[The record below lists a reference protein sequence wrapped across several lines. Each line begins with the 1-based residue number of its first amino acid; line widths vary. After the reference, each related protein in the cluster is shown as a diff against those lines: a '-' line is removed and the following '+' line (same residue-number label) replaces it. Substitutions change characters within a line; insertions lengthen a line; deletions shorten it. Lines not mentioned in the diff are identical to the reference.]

1 MKKRILSLVLF
12 LFTFKLYAAIGLTD
26 SILNKRVA
34 ILNLISSLQVN
45 IPFDKLHGAFPSF
58 RKYYFSSK
66 LKQEDNVFFTSLVLF
81 NIGQFSSQMHPD
93 ELAILEKAKEMAKD
107 YIERFKNQNNHLTY
121 NFWPRNP
128 PQIFP
133 NGGWLNLLNKNAAL
147 ADDIDDGA
155 ITLLAL
161 GVNDSTAKAMQSKFA
176 DYRVGLIKPNKS
188 FYKAYKNRPVY
199 STWLGNKMPKDVDL
213 SVLTNV
219 LLMHT
224 IAKIPLNATDSA
236 SFNLIV
242 DLVKANKH
250 ITDPAYASQHY
261 ANSATI
267 LYHVARLAYYSDY
280 PALLALKPVLLEQA
294 LTLSKQAI
302 MPLEQLLLN
311 TCVLRLGGKIDFP
324 FEVNETSLMAN
335 NYPYFVANIASVL
348 NNPFKRIVNRSNIV
362 RFDYYSYAFNLS
374 LLYENWMLRRGLMEF
389 GLPPFG
395 R

>member
-1 MKKRILSLVLF
+1 MKKGILGIVL
-12 LFTFKLYAAIGLTD
+12 LLLSFKLYAAKGLTD
-26 SILNKRVA
+26 SILIKRVA
-34 ILNLISSLQVN
+34 ILNLISNLQFKDSTDVLN
-45 IPFDKLHGAFPSF
+45 GSFPSY

-81 NIGQFSSQMHPD
+81 NIGQFASQMHPD
-93 ELAILEKAKEMAKD
+93 ELAILEKAKSNALLNID
-107 YIERFKNQNNHLTY
+107 RFKNQNNHLTY

-133 NGGWLNLLNKNAAL
+133 NGGWLNLMNKNAAL
-147 ADDIDDGA
+147 ADDIDDCA

-161 GVNDSTAKAMQSKFA
+161 GVNDSTAKAMQSKFG

-188 FYKAYKNRPVY
+188 FYKAFKNRPVY
-199 STWLGNKMPKDVDL
+199 STWLGTKMPKDVDL

-236 SFNLIV
+236 SLDLIV

-250 ITDPAYASQHY
+250 IDDPTYVSQHY
-261 ANSATI
+261 ANSTTI

-280 PALLALKPVLLEQA
+280 PSLLALKPILLEQA
-294 LTLSKQAI
+294 LALSKQAR
-302 MPLEQLLLN
+302 MPLEQVLLN
-311 TCVLRLGGKIDFP
+311 TTVLRLGGKINFP
-324 FEVNETSLMAN
+324 FEVNETSLKAN

-362 RFDYYSYAFNLS
+362 RFDYFSYAFNLS
-374 LLYENWMLRRGLMEF
+374 LMYENLMLRGDVQK
-389 GLPPFG
+389 
-395 R
+395 

>member
-1 MKKRILSLVLF
+1 MKKGILSILLIVF
-12 LFTFKLYAAIGLTD
+12 SFNLYAASVLSD
-26 SILNKRVA
+26 SILKHRKD
-34 ILNLISSLQVN
+34 ILKLITDLQIKNPSEVLN
-45 IPFDKLHGAFPSF
+45 GSFPSY

-81 NIGQFSSQMHPD
+81 NIGQFSSLMHPE
-93 ELAILEKAKEMAKD
+93 ELSMLEKAKSNALV
-107 YIERFKNQNNHLTY
+107 YIDRFKNQNNHLTY

-133 NGGWLNLLNKNAAL
+133 NGGWLNLINKNAAL

-161 GVNDSTAKAMQSKFA
+161 GSNDSLAKLMQSKIGAF
-176 DYRVGLIKPNKS
+176 RVGLIKPNRS
-188 FYKAYKNRPVY
+188 FYKEYKDRPVY
-199 STWLGNKMPKDVDL
+199 STWLGTKMPKDVDL

-236 SFNLIV
+236 SLDLIV

-250 ITDPAYASQHY
+250 LTDPTYVSQHY

-267 LYHVARLAYYSDY
+267 LYHVARLAYYSNY
-280 PALLALKPVLLEQA
+280 PALLALKPALLEQA
-294 LTLSKQAI
+294 IELSRQARF
-302 MPLEQLLLN
+302 PLEQLLLN
-311 TCVLRLGGKIDFP
+311 TSILRLGGNIDFP
-324 FEVNETSLMAN
+324 IEVNEASLKVH

-348 NNPFKRIVNRSNIV
+348 INPFKRVVNRSNIV

-374 LLYENWMLRRGLMEF
+374 LIYENLMLRGD
-389 GLPPFG
+389 
-395 R
+395 

>member
-1 MKKRILSLVLF
+1 MKKGILSIVLF
-12 LFTFKLYAAIGLTD
+12 VFSFNLYAASGVSD
-26 SILNKRVA
+26 SILKQRIA
-34 ILNLISSLQVN
+34 ILKIIADLQFNNPSEVLN
-45 IPFDKLHGAFPSF
+45 GSFPSY
-58 RKYYFSSK
+58 RKYYFSTK

-81 NIGQFSSQMHPD
+81 NIGQFSAQMRPE
-93 ELAILEKAKEMAKD
+93 ELAMIEKAKVNTVF
-107 YIERFKNQNNHLTY
+107 YLNRFKNQNNQLTY

-147 ADDIDDGA
+147 ADDIDDCA

-161 GVNDSTAKAMQSKFA
+161 GAKDSLAKAMQSKFGA
-176 DYRVGLIKPNKS
+176 YRVGLIKSNQS
-188 FYKAYKNRPVY
+188 FYKAFKDRPVY
-199 STWLGNKMPKDVDL
+199 STWLGTKMPKDVDL

-224 IAKIPLNATDSA
+224 ISKIPLNATDSA
-236 SFNLIV
+236 SLDLIV

-250 ITDPAYASQHY
+250 ITDPTYVSQHY

-267 LYHVARLAYYSDY
+267 LYHVARLAFYSDY
-280 PALLALKPVLLEQA
+280 PSLLALKPILLEQA
-294 LTLSKQAI
+294 FNLSKQARF
-302 MPLEQLLLN
+302 PLEHLLLN
-311 TCVLRLGGKIDFP
+311 TSILRLGGKIDFP
-324 FEVNETSLMAN
+324 IEVNEASLKVN

-374 LLYENWMLRRGLMEF
+374 LMYENLMLRGD
-389 GLPPFG
+389 
-395 R
+395 

>member
-1 MKKRILSLVLF
+1 MKKGMLSLVLF
-12 LFTFKLYAAIGLTD
+12 VFSFNLFAASVVSD
-26 SILNKRVA
+26 SILKQRIA
-34 ILNLISSLQVN
+34 ILKLISNLQINNPTEVL
-45 IPFDKLHGAFPSF
+45 DGSFPSY

-93 ELAILEKAKEMAKD
+93 ELSIIERSKSNALI
-107 YIERFKNQNNHLTY
+107 YINRFKNQNNHLTY

-133 NGGWLNLLNKNAAL
+133 NGGWLNLLNKKAAL

-155 ITLLAL
+155 ITVLAL
-161 GVNDSTAKAMQSKFA
+161 GANDSISKAMQSTFGA
-176 DYRVGLIKPNKS
+176 YRVGLVKPNRS
-188 FYKAYKNRPVY
+188 FYKEYKDRPVY
-199 STWLGNKMPKDVDL
+199 STWLGTKMPKDVDL

-224 IAKIPLNATDSA
+224 KAKIPFNATDTA
-236 SFNLIV
+236 SLDLIV

-250 ITDPAYASQHY
+250 LTDPTYVSQHY

-294 LTLSKQAI
+294 LALSKQARF
-302 MPLEQLLLN
+302 PLEQLLLN
-311 TCVLRLGGKIDFP
+311 TSILRLGGKIEFP
-324 FEVNETSLMAN
+324 IDVNEASLKVN
-335 NYPYFVANIASVL
+335 NYPYFIANIASVL
-348 NNPFKRIVNRSNIV
+348 NNPFKRIVNRSNVV

-374 LLYENWMLRRGLMEF
+374 LMYENLMLRGE
-389 GLPPFG
+389 
-395 R
+395 

>member
-1 MKKRILSLVLF
+1 MLLLS
-12 LFTFKLYAAIGLTD
+12 FKLYAAQGVTD
-26 SILNKRVA
+26 SILKQRFT
-34 ILNLISSLQVN
+34 ILSLISNLQFKDSTDVLN
-45 IPFDKLHGAFPSF
+45 GSFPSY
-58 RKYYFSSK
+58 RRYNFSTK

-81 NIGQFSSQMHPD
+81 NLGQFSSYMHPD
-93 ELAILEKAKEMAKD
+93 ELSVLEKAKSKAII
-107 YIERFKNQNNHLTY
+107 YINRFKNQNNQLTY

-161 GVNDSTAKAMQSKFA
+161 GVNDSISKAIQLKFGE
-176 DYRVGLIKPNKS
+176 YRVGLIKPNKS
-188 FYKAYKNRPVY
+188 FYKAYKNRSVY
-199 STWLGNKMPKDVDL
+199 STWLGTKMPKDVDL

-224 IAKIPLNATDSA
+224 MAKIPLNATDSA
-236 SFNLIV
+236 SLDLIV

-250 ITDPAYASQHY
+250 ITDPKYVSQHY
-261 ANSATI
+261 ANTATI

-280 PALLALKPVLLEQA
+280 PALLDLKPILLEQA
-294 LTLSKQAI
+294 LALSKQVRY
-302 MPLEQLLLN
+302 PLEQLLLN
-311 TCVLRLGGKIDFP
+311 TSILRLGGKIDFP
-324 FEVNETSLMAN
+324 IEVNEVSLMAN

-374 LLYENWMLRRGLMEF
+374 LLYENLMLRGD
-389 GLPPFG
+389 
-395 R
+395 

>member
-1 MKKRILSLVLF
+1 MKKGILSILLF
-12 LFTFKLYAAIGLTD
+12 VFSFNLYAASVVSD
-26 SILNKRVA
+26 SILKHRIA
-34 ILNLISSLQVN
+34 ILKLIADLQINNPSEVL
-45 IPFDKLHGAFPSF
+45 DGSFPSY

-81 NIGQFSSQMHPD
+81 NIGQFSSQMHPE
-93 ELAILEKAKEMAKD
+93 ELAMLEKVKSNALV
-107 YIERFKNQNNHLTY
+107 YIDRFKNHNNHLTY

-133 NGGWLNLLNKNAAL
+133 NGGWLNLLNKKAAL

-161 GVNDSTAKAMQSKFA
+161 GSNDSLARLMQSRIGAF
-176 DYRVGLIKPNKS
+176 RVGLIKPNRS
-188 FYKAYKNRPVY
+188 FYKVYKDRPVY
-199 STWLGNKMPKDVDL
+199 STWLGTKMPKDVDL

-224 IAKIPLNATDSA
+224 KAKIPLNATDSA
-236 SFNLIV
+236 SLDLIV

-250 ITDPAYASQHY
+250 LTDPTYVSQHY

-267 LYHVARLAYYSDY
+267 LYHVARLAYYSNY

-294 LTLSKQAI
+294 IELSRQARF
-302 MPLEQLLLN
+302 PLEQLLLN
-311 TCVLRLGGKIDFP
+311 TSILRLGGKIDFP
-324 FEVNETSLMAN
+324 FEVNEASLRVN

-348 NNPFKRIVNRSNIV
+348 INPFKRVVNRSNIV

-374 LLYENWMLRRGLMEF
+374 LIYENLMLRGD
-389 GLPPFG
+389 
-395 R
+395 

>member
-1 MKKRILSLVLF
+1 MKKGILSIVLF
-12 LFTFKLYAAIGLTD
+12 VFSFNLYAASGVSD
-26 SILNKRVA
+26 SILKQRIA
-34 ILNLISSLQVN
+34 ILKIIADLQFNNPSEVLN
-45 IPFDKLHGAFPSF
+45 GSFPSY
-58 RKYYFSSK
+58 RKYYFSTK

-81 NIGQFSSQMHPD
+81 NIGQFSAQMRPE
-93 ELAILEKAKEMAKD
+93 ELAMIEKAKVNTVF
-107 YIERFKNQNNHLTY
+107 YLNRFKNQNNQLTY

-147 ADDIDDGA
+147 ADDIDDCA

-161 GVNDSTAKAMQSKFA
+161 GAKDSLAKAMQSKFGA
-176 DYRVGLIKPNKS
+176 YRVGLIKSNQS
-188 FYKAYKNRPVY
+188 FYKVFKDRPVY
-199 STWLGNKMPKDVDL
+199 STWLGTKMPKDVDL

-224 IAKIPLNATDSA
+224 ISKIPLNATDSA
-236 SFNLIV
+236 SLDLIV

-250 ITDPAYASQHY
+250 ITDPTYVSQHY

-267 LYHVARLAYYSDY
+267 LYHVARLAFYSDY
-280 PALLALKPVLLEQA
+280 PALLALKPILLEQA
-294 LTLSKQAI
+294 FNLSKQARF
-302 MPLEQLLLN
+302 PLEHLLLN
-311 TCVLRLGGKIDFP
+311 TSILRLGGKIDFP
-324 FEVNETSLMAN
+324 IEVNETSLKVN

-374 LLYENWMLRRGLMEF
+374 LMYENLMLRGD
-389 GLPPFG
+389 
-395 R
+395 

>member
-1 MKKRILSLVLF
+1 MKKGILSILLIVF
-12 LFTFKLYAAIGLTD
+12 SFNLYAASALSD
-26 SILNKRVA
+26 SILKHRKD
-34 ILNLISSLQVN
+34 ILKLITDLQIKNPSEVLN
-45 IPFDKLHGAFPSF
+45 GSFPSY

-81 NIGQFSSQMHPD
+81 NIGQFSSLMHPE
-93 ELAILEKAKEMAKD
+93 ELSMLEKAKSNALV
-107 YIERFKNQNNHLTY
+107 YIDRFKNQNNHLTY

-133 NGGWLNLLNKNAAL
+133 NGGWLNLINKNAAL

-161 GVNDSTAKAMQSKFA
+161 GSNDSLAKLMQSKIGAF
-176 DYRVGLIKPNKS
+176 RVGLIKPNRS
-188 FYKAYKNRPVY
+188 FYKEYKDRPVY
-199 STWLGNKMPKDVDL
+199 STWLGTKMPKDVDL

-236 SFNLIV
+236 SLDLIV

-250 ITDPAYASQHY
+250 LTDPTYVSQHY

-267 LYHVARLAYYSDY
+267 LYHVARLAYYSNY
-280 PALLALKPVLLEQA
+280 PALLALKPALLEQA
-294 LTLSKQAI
+294 IELSRQARF
-302 MPLEQLLLN
+302 PLEQLLLN
-311 TCVLRLGGKIDFP
+311 TSILRLGGNIDFP
-324 FEVNETSLMAN
+324 IEVNEASLKVH

-348 NNPFKRIVNRSNIV
+348 INPFKRVVNRSNIV

-374 LLYENWMLRRGLMEF
+374 LIYENLMLRGD
-389 GLPPFG
+389 
-395 R
+395 

>member
-1 MKKRILSLVLF
+1 MKKGILSILLIVF
-12 LFTFKLYAAIGLTD
+12 SFNLYAASALSD
-26 SILNKRVA
+26 SILKHRIA
-34 ILNLISSLQVN
+34 ILKLITDLQIKNPSEVLN
-45 IPFDKLHGAFPSF
+45 GSFPSY

-81 NIGQFSSQMHPD
+81 NIGQFSFLMHPE
-93 ELAILEKAKEMAKD
+93 ELSMLEKMKSNALV
-107 YIERFKNQNNHLTY
+107 YIDRFKNQNNHLTY

-133 NGGWLNLLNKNAAL
+133 NGGWLNLLNKKAAL

-161 GVNDSTAKAMQSKFA
+161 GSNDSLAKLMQSKIGAF
-176 DYRVGLIKPNKS
+176 RVGLIKPNRS
-188 FYKAYKNRPVY
+188 FYKEYKDRPVY
-199 STWLGNKMPKDVDL
+199 STWLGTKMPKDVDL

-236 SFNLIV
+236 SLDLIV
-242 DLVKANKH
+242 DLVNSNKH
-250 ITDPAYASQHY
+250 LTDPTYVSQHY

-267 LYHVARLAYYSDY
+267 LYHVARLAYYSNY

-294 LTLSKQAI
+294 IELSRQARF
-302 MPLEQLLLN
+302 PLEQLLLN
-311 TCVLRLGGKIDFP
+311 TSILRLGGKIDFP
-324 FEVNETSLMAN
+324 IEINEVSLKAN

-374 LLYENWMLRRGLMEF
+374 LIYENLMLRGD
-389 GLPPFG
+389 
-395 R
+395 

>member
-1 MKKRILSLVLF
+1 MKKGGLVFLCFFFSILIYAAPALEDTILIKKRIQLLQ
-12 LFTFKLYAAIGLTD
+12 
-26 SILNKRVA
+26 SIEQ
-34 ILNLISSLQVN
+34 LQV
-45 IPFDKLHGAFPSF
+45 KEVQSALYGAFPSS
-58 RKYYFSSK
+58 RKYYYSTK
-66 LKQEDNVFFTSLVLF
+66 LKEEDNVFFTALILW
-81 NIGQFSSQMHPD
+81 NIGQFKAQMSSQEMD
-93 ELAILEKAKEMAKD
+93 YLENFKFNARP
-107 YIERFKNQNNHLTY
+107 YIERFKNQNNQLTY

-133 NGGWLNLLNKNAAL
+133 NGGWLNRLNEKFAL

-161 GVNDSTAKAMQSKFA
+161 GANDSLAKAMQSKFGA
-176 DYRVGLIKPNKS
+176 YRVGLVKPNRS
-188 FYKAYKNRPVY
+188 FYKQFKDRPVY

-236 SFNLIV
+236 SLDLMV

-250 ITDPAYASQHY
+250 LTDPRYVSQHY

-267 LYHVARLAYYSDY
+267 MYHIARLMYYTNY
-280 PALLALKPVLLEQA
+280 PSLLTLKPLLLDQA
-294 LTLSKQAI
+294 LQLSKQAES
-302 MPLEQLLLN
+302 PLVQLLLN
-311 TCVLRLGGKIDFP
+311 TSILRLGGKIDLP
-324 FEVNETSLMAN
+324 IGVNEASLKVN

-348 NNPFKRIVNRSNIV
+348 NNPFKRIVNRTNLV

-374 LLYENWMLRRGLMEF
+374 LLYENWMLRGD
-389 GLPPFG
+389 
-395 R
+395 

>member
-1 MKKRILSLVLF
+1 MKKGILSILLIVF
-12 LFTFKLYAAIGLTD
+12 SFNLYAASALSD
-26 SILNKRVA
+26 SILKHRIA
-34 ILNLISSLQVN
+34 ILKLITDLQIKNPSEVLN
-45 IPFDKLHGAFPSF
+45 GSFPSY

-81 NIGQFSSQMHPD
+81 NIGQFSFLMHPE
-93 ELAILEKAKEMAKD
+93 ELSMLEKMKSNALV
-107 YIERFKNQNNHLTY
+107 YIDRFKNQNNHLTY

-133 NGGWLNLLNKNAAL
+133 NGGWLNLINKNAAL

-161 GVNDSTAKAMQSKFA
+161 GSNDSIAKLMQSKIGAF
-176 DYRVGLIKPNKS
+176 RVGLIKPNRS
-188 FYKAYKNRPVY
+188 FYKEYKDRPVY
-199 STWLGNKMPKDVDL
+199 STWLGTKMPKDVDL

-236 SFNLIV
+236 SLDLIV
-242 DLVKANKH
+242 DLVNSNKH
-250 ITDPAYASQHY
+250 LTDPTYVSQHY

-267 LYHVARLAYYSDY
+267 LYHVARLAYYSNY

-294 LTLSKQAI
+294 IELSRQARF
-302 MPLEQLLLN
+302 PLEQLLLN
-311 TCVLRLGGKIDFP
+311 TSILRLGGKIDFP
-324 FEVNETSLMAN
+324 IEINEVSLKAN
-335 NYPYFVANIASVL
+335 NYPYFVANIASIL
-348 NNPFKRIVNRSNIV
+348 NNPFKRVVNRSNIV

-374 LLYENWMLRRGLMEF
+374 LIYENLMLRGDF
-389 GLPPFG
+389 
-395 R
+395 

>member
-1 MKKRILSLVLF
+1 MKKGILGIVLLILS
-12 LFTFKLYAAIGLTD
+12 FKLYAAKGLTD
-26 SILNKRVA
+26 SILIKRVA
-34 ILNLISSLQVN
+34 ILNLISNLQFKDSTDVLN
-45 IPFDKLHGAFPSF
+45 GSFPSY

-81 NIGQFSSQMHPD
+81 NIGQFASQMHPD
-93 ELAILEKAKEMAKD
+93 ELAILEKAKSNALLNID
-107 YIERFKNQNNHLTY
+107 RFKNQNNHLTY

-133 NGGWLNLLNKNAAL
+133 NGGWLNLMNKNAAL
-147 ADDIDDGA
+147 ADDIDDCA

-161 GVNDSTAKAMQSKFA
+161 GVNESTAKAMQSKFGN
-176 DYRVGLIKPNKS
+176 YRVGLIKPNKS
-188 FYKAYKNRPVY
+188 FYKAFKNRPVY
-199 STWLGNKMPKDVDL
+199 STWLGTKMPKDVDL

-236 SFNLIV
+236 SLDLIV

-250 ITDPAYASQHY
+250 IDDPTYVSQHY
-261 ANSATI
+261 ANSTTI

-280 PALLALKPVLLEQA
+280 PSLLALKPILLEQA
-294 LTLSKQAI
+294 LALSKQAR
-302 MPLEQLLLN
+302 MPLEQVLLN
-311 TCVLRLGGKIDFP
+311 TTVLRLGGKINFP
-324 FEVNETSLMAN
+324 FEVNETSLKAN

-374 LLYENWMLRRGLMEF
+374 LLYENLMLRGDVQK
-389 GLPPFG
+389 
-395 R
+395 

>member
-1 MKKRILSLVLF
+1 MKKGILSILLIVF
-12 LFTFKLYAAIGLTD
+12 SFNLYAASAISD
-26 SILNKRVA
+26 SILKHRKA
-34 ILNLISSLQVN
+34 ILKLITDLQIKNPSEVLN
-45 IPFDKLHGAFPSF
+45 GSFPSY

-81 NIGQFSSQMHPD
+81 NIGQFSSLMHPE
-93 ELAILEKAKEMAKD
+93 ELSMLEKAKSNALV
-107 YIERFKNQNNHLTY
+107 YIDRFKNQNNHLTY

-133 NGGWLNLLNKNAAL
+133 NGGWLNLINKNAAL

-161 GVNDSTAKAMQSKFA
+161 GSNDSLAKLMQSKIGAF
-176 DYRVGLIKPNKS
+176 RVGLIKPNRS
-188 FYKAYKNRPVY
+188 FYKEYKDRPVY
-199 STWLGNKMPKDVDL
+199 STWLGTKMPKDVDL

-236 SFNLIV
+236 SLDLIV

-250 ITDPAYASQHY
+250 LTDPTYVSQHY

-267 LYHVARLAYYSDY
+267 LYHVARLAYYSNY
-280 PALLALKPVLLEQA
+280 PALLALKPALLEQA
-294 LTLSKQAI
+294 IKLSRQARF
-302 MPLEQLLLN
+302 PLEQLLLN
-311 TCVLRLGGKIDFP
+311 TSILRLGGNIDFP
-324 FEVNETSLMAN
+324 IEVNEASLKVH

-348 NNPFKRIVNRSNIV
+348 INPFKRVVNRSNIV

-374 LLYENWMLRRGLMEF
+374 LIYENLMLRGD
-389 GLPPFG
+389 
-395 R
+395 

>member
-1 MKKRILSLVLF
+1 MKKGILGIVL
-12 LFTFKLYAAIGLTD
+12 LLLSFKLYAAKGLTD
-26 SILNKRVA
+26 SILIKRVA
-34 ILNLISSLQVN
+34 ILNLISNLQYKDSTDVLN
-45 IPFDKLHGAFPSF
+45 GSFPSY

-81 NIGQFSSQMHPD
+81 NIGQFASQMHPD
-93 ELAILEKAKEMAKD
+93 ELAILEKAKSNALLNID
-107 YIERFKNQNNHLTY
+107 RFKNQNNHLTY

-133 NGGWLNLLNKNAAL
+133 NGGWLNLMNKNAAL
-147 ADDIDDGA
+147 ADDIDDCA

-161 GVNDSTAKAMQSKFA
+161 GVNESTAKAMQSKFGN
-176 DYRVGLIKPNKS
+176 YRVGLIKPNKS
-188 FYKAYKNRPVY
+188 FYKAFKNRPVY
-199 STWLGNKMPKDVDL
+199 STWLGTKMPKDVDL

-236 SFNLIV
+236 SLDLIV

-250 ITDPAYASQHY
+250 IDDPTYVSQHY
-261 ANSATI
+261 ANSTTI

-280 PALLALKPVLLEQA
+280 PSLLALKPILLEQA
-294 LTLSKQAI
+294 LALSKQAR
-302 MPLEQLLLN
+302 MPLEQVLLN
-311 TCVLRLGGKIDFP
+311 TTVLRLGGKINFP
-324 FEVNETSLMAN
+324 FEVNETSLKAN

-362 RFDYYSYAFNLS
+362 RFDYFSYAFNLS
-374 LLYENWMLRRGLMEF
+374 LMYENLMLRGDVQK
-389 GLPPFG
+389 
-395 R
+395 

>member
-1 MKKRILSLVLF
+1 MKKGGLVFLCFFFSIL
-12 LFTFKLYAAIGLTD
+12 LYAKPALEDTIPFKNRIQLLQR
-26 SILNKRVA
+26 IEQ
-34 ILNLISSLQVN
+34 LQV
-45 IPFDKLHGAFPSF
+45 KEVQSALYGAFPSS
-58 RKYYFSSK
+58 RKYYFSAK
-66 LKQEDNVFFTSLVLF
+66 LKEEDNVFFTALILW
-81 NIGQFSSQMHPD
+81 NIGQFKAQMSYQEID
-93 ELAILEKAKEMAKD
+93 YLEKFKLNART
-107 YIERFKNQNNHLTY
+107 YIERFKNQNNQLTY

-133 NGGWLNLLNKNAAL
+133 NGGWLNKLNQQFAL

-161 GVNDSTAKAMQSKFA
+161 GVHDSIAKAMQTKFGA
-176 DYRVGLIKPNKS
+176 YSVGKIKPNRS
-188 FYKAYKNRPVY
+188 FYKQFNDRPVY
-199 STWLGNKMPKDVDL
+199 STWLGTKMPKDVDL

-236 SFNLIV
+236 SLDLMV

-250 ITDPAYASQHY
+250 LTDPRYVSQHY

-280 PALLALKPVLLEQA
+280 PALLALKPILLEQA
-294 LTLSKQAI
+294 LALSKKARF
-302 MPLEQLLLN
+302 PLEQLLLN
-311 TCVLRLGGKIDFP
+311 TSILRLGGKIDFP
-324 FEVNETSLMAN
+324 FNVNEASLSVN

-348 NNPFKRIVNRSNIV
+348 NNPFKRIVNRTNLV

-374 LLYENWMLRRGLMEF
+374 LFYENAMLRGD
-389 GLPPFG
+389 
-395 R
+395 